1 LKFQGSAD
9 LINFNIAMG
18 GVRVYYIY
26 KIEYLFQ
33 RRCGRK
39 GPIGKAHS
47 LNKEMGLEAPH
58 FADAVD
64 A

>member
-1 LKFQGSAD
+1 
-9 LINFNIAMG
+9 MG
-18 GVRVYYIY
+18 RVLGYI
-26 KIEYLFQ
+26 IFTIVYLFQ

-39 GPIGKAHS
+39 GLIGKAHS

>member
-1 LKFQGSAD
+1 
-9 LINFNIAMG
+9 MG

-26 KIEYLFQ
+26 RIEYLFQ